1 MLGFFL
7 NVTNK
12 FLIKKML
19 CIYPEVI
26 INESTSLDLRLT
38 LSINILTQNVSCA
51 CDRCSQL
58 SHFHP
63 HPLLWNMLVNMS

>member
-1 MLGFFL
+1 MYLSGGYYQRI
-7 NVTNK
+7 NK
-12 FLIKKML
+12 FVDNNK
-19 CIYPEVI
+19 
-26 INESTSLDLRLT
+26 DLRLT

-51 CDRCSQL
+51 FDRCSQL